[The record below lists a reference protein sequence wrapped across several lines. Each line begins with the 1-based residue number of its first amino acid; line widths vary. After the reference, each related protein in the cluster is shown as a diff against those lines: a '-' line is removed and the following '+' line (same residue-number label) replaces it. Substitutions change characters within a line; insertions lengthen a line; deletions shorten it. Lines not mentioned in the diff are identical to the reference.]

1 MLVKNYIKKQK
12 QKTKGLFL
20 KNKLQII
27 SHIVEEEEINNV
39 KDYQN
44 LVISVQLGCL
54 TKPQVVKT

>member
-1 MLVKNYIKKQK
+1 MLVKNYIYKKR
-12 QKTKGLFL
+12 GLCL
-20 KNKLQII
+20 KNKLHII